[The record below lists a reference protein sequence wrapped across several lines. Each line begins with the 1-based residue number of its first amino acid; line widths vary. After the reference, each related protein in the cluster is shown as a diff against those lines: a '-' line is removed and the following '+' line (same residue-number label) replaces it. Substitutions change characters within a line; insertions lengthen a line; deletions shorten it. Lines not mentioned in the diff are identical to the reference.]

1 MVVDFWDTAGQER
14 FASMHPSYYHKAHG
28 SILVF
33 DVTRKVTYQNLQSWY
48 RELRQYCEHIPCIC
62 IANKID
68 VDYNVTSK
76 AFAFPSKHNLPFYF
90 VSGEHSRAGTP
101 VHASAAHRPVH
112 PHTRSPF
119 PPCASRRAT

>member
-1 MVVDFWDTAGQER
+1 
-14 FASMHPSYYHKAHG
+14 MHPSYYHKAHG
-28 SILVF
+28 CILVF
-33 DVTRKVTYQNLQSWY
+33 DVTRKVTYQNLQNWY

-90 VSGEHSRAGTP
+90 VSGEEQRQRRRRPARTDRP
-101 VHASAAHRPVH
+101 AQPFSAAP
-112 PHTRSPF
+112 SN
-119 PPCASRRAT
+119 